1 MQSDALRIR
10 VVMQATPDTPMPVFV
25 ATCAEPELTVSGRTL
40 DELRINLDQAIAES
54 LSQHTEADGSLA
66 ARPVFL
72 EFAA

>member
-10 VVMQATPDTPMPVFV
+10 VVMQATPDTSMPVFV
-25 ATCAEPELTVSGRTL
+25 ATCIDPVLSVTGKTL
-40 DELRINLDQAIAES
+40 DELRYNLDQAIADS
-54 LSQHTEADGSLA
+54 LSQHAEADGSLA

>member
-10 VVMQATPDTPMPVFV
+10 VVMQADPDRPVPLFV
-25 ATCAEPELTVSGRTL
+25 ATCTDPELSVTGKTL
-40 DELRINLDQAIAES
+40 DELRYNLDQAIADS
-54 LSQHTEADGSLA
+54 LSQHTEEDGTLT